1 MSWNVKQWGDLPGQE
16 MDERDFRRGNGRSK
30 GPEASE
36 CVSLRAQLLSS
47 VSVAQ
52 LHPQAAWVLMGAENS
67 CQNI

>member
-1 MSWNVKQWGDLPGQE
+1 
-16 MDERDFRRGNGRSK
+16 MDGRDFRRGNGRSK

-36 CVSLRAQLLSS
+36 CVSLRAQLLGS

-52 LHPQAAWVLMGAENS
+52 LHLKAAWVLMGAENS

>member
-1 MSWNVKQWGDLPGQE
+1 MILRDEEQLTGQRKE
-16 MDERDFRRGNGRSK
+16 KGTRRRANGRSK

-52 LHPQAAWVLMGAENS
+52 LHPKAAWVLMGAENS